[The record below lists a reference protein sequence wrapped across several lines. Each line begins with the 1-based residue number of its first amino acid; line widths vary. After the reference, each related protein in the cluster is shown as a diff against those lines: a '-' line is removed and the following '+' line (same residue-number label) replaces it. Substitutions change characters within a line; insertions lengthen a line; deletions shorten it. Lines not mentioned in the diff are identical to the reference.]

1 MWLVNYLIN
10 EIWFHV
16 ACTNYKT
23 LIKKHY
29 FNLFKNI
36 YNCRMK
42 KNINRQSNSE
52 VMIKSMPVI
61 ALRFLRPIV
70 ASLPLF
76 FHGLFKDLVRPAN
89 YYL

>member
-16 ACTNYKT
+16 ACTNFYP
-23 LIKKHY
+23 
-29 FNLFKNI
+29 FKDV

-42 KNINRQSNSE
+42 KKKINRQSNSE

-61 ALRFLRPIV
+61 TPFPQAYSCKPQ
-70 ASLPLF
+70 LF